1 MKKHSAL
8 MVAALWL
15 AGYGWSYRGAHPDAS
30 LRGFFPGQAAREAEF
45 ERVFRSL
52 PTPERAR
59 HDLWILTQAP
69 HVAGTPEDYKTAQYV
84 LSQFREAGL
93 EAKIAEYQVLLPM
106 PKEVKV
112 ELVEPFKR
120 EGPTPEGGWS
130 RDKDAYDSS
139 VVPAFNA
146 YSPSGDVTARV
157 VYANYGL
164 PDDYRVLREQG
175 IDVTEK
181 IVIVRYG
188 KCFRGVKAYV
198 AEENHAA
205 GLLIYSDPADD
216 GYRQGD
222 VYPRGPWRPS
232 TAVQRGSILY
242 QMIYSGDPLTPGVAA
257 TKGAKRLSMKEAST
271 LPHIPTMPLSYED
284 ASPIL
289 ENLAG
294 PVAPREWQ
302 GALPITYHLGPGA
315 SKIHLKLDMDFQ
327 VRAIWDVIAQV
338 PGSAQPDWWVV
349 VGNHRDAWAYGAADP
364 ASGTAPLLAVARGLG
379 QLLKQGWKPQRTVVL
394 ASWDAEEFG
403 LIGSTEWAEE
413 HANELTKQAV
423 AYLNMDVGVSGPH
436 FGASAVPSLAGLI
449 REVTEEVTDPNS
461 GRPLYA
467 VWSEE
472 SRKLR
477 REPGAPIVVPLQEP
491 APDSGEAR
499 VGELGSGSDYTPF
512 LQHLGV
518 PSLDL
523 GFGGSYG
530 VYHAIYD
537 NFYWMEH
544 FGDPSFKYSVAAA
557 QVYGTLA
564 LRLADADILPFDYTE
579 YGKAIQKYL
588 RDLEEEMEKS
598 GVGDKISF
606 DEVTSAAAKFN
617 DAAKALAPKMDATS
631 RVGMTDARRLATFNH
646 ALIEVERNFLLADGL
661 PNRAW
666 FRHAFYAP
674 GVYTGYE
681 AVVLPGVREAARR
694 KDWAT
699 AAQQLALVRGA
710 IERGTVTLTQA
721 LHMLGEGGAA
731 SGNAPGRGATWG
743 HATLGEGSPAWAGSF
758 AF

>member
-1 MKKHSAL
+1 MKRSSAL
-8 MVAALWL
+8 VVAAVFL
-15 AGYGWSYRGAHPDAS
+15 AGYGWSYRAAPSQVS
-30 LRGFFPGQAAREAEF
+30 LRGFFPSQAAREAEI
-45 ERVFRSL
+45 ERAFRSF

-59 HDLWILTQAP
+59 QDLWVLTQAP

-93 EAKIAEYQVLLPM
+93 EARIAEYQVLLPM

-112 ELVEPFKR
+112 DLVEPFQR
-120 EGPTPEGGWS
+120 EGPTPEQGWS
-130 RDKDAYDSS
+130 WDKDTYDSS

-146 YSPSGDVTARV
+146 YSPSGEVTARV

-164 PDDYRVLREQG
+164 PDDYRLLREQG
-175 IDVTEK
+175 IEVAGK
-181 IVIVRYG
+181 IVIARYG

-232 TAVQRGSILY
+232 TGVQRGSILY
-242 QMIYSGDPLTPGVAA
+242 LTTYAGDPLTPGVAA
-257 TKGAKRLSMKEAST
+257 TKEARRLSMKEAST
-271 LPHIPTMPLSYED
+271 LPHIPTSPLSSED

-302 GALPITYHLGPGA
+302 GALPFTYHLGPGA
-315 SKIHLKLDMDFQ
+315 SKIHLKLSMDFQ
-327 VRAIWDVIAQV
+327 LRPIWDVIAEV
-338 PGSAQPDWWVV
+338 PGSAQPDARVV
-349 VGNHRDAWAYGAADP
+349 MGNHRDAWTYGAVDP
-364 ASGTAPLLAVARGLG
+364 GSGTAPLLAVARALG
-379 QLLKQGWKPQRTVVL
+379 QLLKQGWKPQRTIVL
-394 ASWDAEEFG
+394 ASWDGEEFG
-403 LIGSTEWAEE
+403 LMGSTEWAEE
-413 HANELTKQAV
+413 NADELTRHAV

-436 FGASAVPSLAGLI
+436 FGASAVPSLAPLI
-449 REVTEEVTDPNS
+449 REVTEDVTDPGS
-461 GRPLYA
+461 GRALYT

-472 SRKLR
+472 SGRLQ
-477 REPGAPIVVPLQEP
+477 RERGAPIVAAVREP
-491 APDSGEAR
+491 AAEGGEAR

-530 VYHAIYD
+530 VYHALYD

-544 FGDPSFKYSVAAA
+544 FGDPSFKYSVAAT

-564 LRLADADILPFDYTE
+564 LRLADADLLPFDYKE
-579 YGKAIQKYL
+579 YAKAIQKYV
-588 RDLEEEMEKS
+588 RDLEDEMKKD
-598 GVGDKISF
+598 GAGDKLSF
-606 DEVTSAAAKFN
+606 EEVTRAAAKFGV
-617 DAAKALAPKMDATS
+617 AANALASKMDTTS
-631 RVGMTDARRLATFNH
+631 QAGMTDAGRLASFNH
-646 ALIEVERNFLLADGL
+646 ALIGVERSFLLPNGL
-661 PNRAW
+661 PDRAW

-674 GVYTGYE
+674 GVYTGYA
-681 AVVLPGVREAARR
+681 AVVMPGVREAARR

-699 AAQQLALVRGA
+699 AAQQLRLVQSA

-721 LHMLGEGGAA
+721 LQTLEEGGAA
-731 SGNAPGRGATWG
+731 SGKAPGM
-743 HATLGEGSPAWAGSF
+743 
-758 AF
+758 